1 MSRIARIFRDSDTS
15 QIVLNKVDAASFE
28 VAWYNKTLS
37 MRECPE
43 EQIAAARSFLL
54 TREGAV
60 RQRVVQAFEPGFHLA
75 EARLVMQGSCL
86 DLASPSPD
94 TTGDPIHDLLP
105 HQEYLLAFVVPG
117 LIIISM
123 LLLAILIAC
132 ILHRKRK
139 AGKLDMF
146 KTEALPPR
154 IPVIMQDE
162 LSEDNFNMS
171 KQPIIL
177 REEPH
182 HTSGFSSFGAP
193 PQYYG
198 SRDEEFS
205 ECESL
210 VNSHNGGTMGH
221 QSSMG
226 HHGNHGMNMGGMA
239 MGGTLPAHH
248 TPYSRPPPVALEFS
262 DSLAR
267 SRHRPA
273 PQYRRQNFHP

>member
-1 MSRIARIFRDSDTS
+1 M
-15 QIVLNKVDAASFE
+15 
-28 VAWYNKTLS
+28 
-37 MRECPE
+37 
-43 EQIAAARSFLL
+43 
-54 TREGAV
+54 
-60 RQRVVQAFEPGFHLA
+60 
-75 EARLVMQGSCL
+75 
-86 DLASPSPD
+86 
-94 TTGDPIHDLLP
+94 
-105 HQEYLLAFVVPG
+105 
-117 LIIISM
+117 SM
-123 LLLAILIAC
+123 LLLAVLIAC

-182 HTSGFSSFGAP
+182 EAGFSSFGAP

-210 VNSHNGGTMGH
+210 VNSHNGGTLQH
-221 QSSMG
+221 HSMG
-226 HHGNHGMNMGGMA
+226 GMGGMA
-239 MGGTLPAHH
+239 GMGAMGMGGTLPAHH

-273 PQYRRQNFHP
+273 PQYRRQNFQP

>member
-1 MSRIARIFRDSDTS
+1 M
-15 QIVLNKVDAASFE
+15 DAASFE

-43 EQIAAARSFLL
+43 DQIAAARSFLL

-154 IPVIMQDE
+154 IPVIMQVR
-162 LSEDNFNMS
+162 LCRRL
-171 KQPIIL
+171 K
-177 REEPH
+177 
-182 HTSGFSSFGAP
+182 
-193 PQYYG
+193 
-198 SRDEEFS
+198 
-205 ECESL
+205 
-210 VNSHNGGTMGH
+210 TMTP
-221 QSSMG
+221 SDVSIRRLLKI
-226 HHGNHGMNMGGMA
+226 MA
-239 MGGTLPAHH
+239 
-248 TPYSRPPPVALEFS
+248 
-262 DSLAR
+262 
-267 SRHRPA
+267 
-273 PQYRRQNFHP
+273 

>member
-1 MSRIARIFRDSDTS
+1 M
-15 QIVLNKVDAASFE
+15 DAASFE

-105 HQEYLLAFVVPG
+105 HQVPTYLPTYQPTYLPHQEYLLAFVVPG

-154 IPVIMQDE
+154 IPVIMQV
-162 LSEDNFNMS
+162 LNTLQKTDN
-171 KQPIIL
+171 K
-177 REEPH
+177 
-182 HTSGFSSFGAP
+182 
-193 PQYYG
+193 
-198 SRDEEFS
+198 D
-205 ECESL
+205 
-210 VNSHNGGTMGH
+210 V
-221 QSSMG
+221 
-226 HHGNHGMNMGGMA
+226 
-239 MGGTLPAHH
+239 
-248 TPYSRPPPVALEFS
+248 
-262 DSLAR
+262 
-267 SRHRPA
+267 
-273 PQYRRQNFHP
+273 

>member
-1 MSRIARIFRDSDTS
+1 M
-15 QIVLNKVDAASFE
+15 DAASFE

-43 EQIAAARSFLL
+43 DQIAATRSFLL

-154 IPVIMQDE
+154 IPVIMQVLKKTLVQKTDNKNLGRVYAPTVANCCVGCPE
-162 LSEDNFNMS
+162 L
-171 KQPIIL
+171 
-177 REEPH
+177 H
-182 HTSGFSSFGAP
+182 
-193 PQYYG
+193 
-198 SRDEEFS
+198 
-205 ECESL
+205 C
-210 VNSHNGGTMGH
+210 
-221 QSSMG
+221 
-226 HHGNHGMNMGGMA
+226 
-239 MGGTLPAHH
+239 
-248 TPYSRPPPVALEFS
+248 
-262 DSLAR
+262 
-267 SRHRPA
+267 
-273 PQYRRQNFHP
+273 

>member
-1 MSRIARIFRDSDTS
+1 M
-15 QIVLNKVDAASFE
+15 
-28 VAWYNKTLS
+28 
-37 MRECPE
+37 
-43 EQIAAARSFLL
+43 FLF
-54 TREGAV
+54 
-60 RQRVVQAFEPGFHLA
+60 QAFEPGFHLA

-162 LSEDNFNMS
+162 LCEDNYNLS

-177 REEPH
+177 QEEPGGYG
-182 HTSGFSSFGAP
+182 SYGNP
-193 PQYYG
+193 PQYYAG
-198 SRDEEFS
+198 GNMRQEDDFN
-205 ECESL
+205 ECDSL
-210 VNSHNGGTMGH
+210 VNGSTGAPA
-221 QSSMG
+221 SM
-226 HHGNHGMNMGGMA
+226 A
-239 MGGTLPAHH
+239 
-248 TPYSRPPPVALEFS
+248 PY
-262 DSLAR
+262 AR
-267 SRHRPA
+267 
-273 PQYRRQNFHP
+273 